1 MTEAEHNKGPWYQ
14 DGPAVY
20 ADDGQE
26 IAIMS
31 SNPSLTA
38 TWANA
43 SLIASAPETAAQ
55 RDELL
60 AALEVTVKRFMDE
73 GYDAVNFEEAIA
85 AIANAKGETA

>member
-1 MTEAEHNKGPWYQ
+1 MTETEHNKGPWYQ

-20 ADDGQE
+20 ADDEQE

-43 SLIASAPETAAQ
+43 SLIAAAPEM
-55 RDELL
+55 L
-60 AALEVTVKRFMDE
+60 AALEATVKRFMDE

-85 AIANAKGETA
+85 AIAKAKGE